1 MEKLFIRSSKADTP
15 VAGGIEKSSMI
26 DVRDLEIERHYLSEA
41 IKSSH
46 NSAEYDFLSRKLRSI
61 EDELQGGPSS
71 VPKATLTTT
80 TTSTITTTGMMVEEE
95 EEEEEHEV
103 QQQQRSHHQCQHRQL
118 LINWYW

>member
-46 NSAEYDFLSRKLRSI
+46 NSAEYDTTVFSFSLHLQLDLRFF
-61 EDELQGGPSS
+61 
-71 VPKATLTTT
+71 
-80 TTSTITTTGMMVEEE
+80 
-95 EEEEEHEV
+95 
-103 QQQQRSHHQCQHRQL
+103 RQSQL
-118 LINWYW
+118 WYKKDCM